1 MSKKRRYWANSRLFT
16 TILKV
21 VWILVLIL
29 TILAVIKT
37 CAECSYRAHIVDKTG
52 YLPDYD
58 DWDNI
63 PDVLPPYDEND
74 TLNEYDKVMLEQF
87 FPPIGN
93 QGDKGTCVAW
103 AVGYNLKTALNAIE
117 NHWDS
122 TMLAKPENQTS
133 PKDLWLS
140 IPPRQK
146 GAGCSGAGFE
156 STFNVLLS
164 VGAASME
171 TVPYQDLGNC
181 NGVGIGDTI
190 NKIHNYYQ
198 ITRNGQL
205 PTINQMKAYIADTIP
220 LVIGAR
226 LGDRFMRWS
235 DDGVINHDTYN
246 YTGMHAYHAMVIV
259 GYDDS
264 RHAFRLRN
272 SWGPEWGDKGSI
284 WVDYDFFYHEM
295 CYAVLMAENKENN
308 NNQNSQ

>member
-1 MSKKRRYWANSRLFT
+1 MSNKRKYWANTRQFT

-21 VWILVLIL
+21 VWILVVLL

-37 CAECSYRAHIVDKTG
+37 CMDCNYRAHIIDKTG

-63 PDVLPPYDEND
+63 PNVLPPYDEND

-122 TMLAKPENQTS
+122 AMLAKPENQTS

-171 TVPYQDLGNC
+171 AVPYQDLGNC
-181 NGVGIGDTI
+181 NGEGIGDTI
-190 NKIHNYYQ
+190 NRIHNYYM
-198 ITRNGQL
+198 ITRNGFL
-205 PTINQMKAYIADTIP
+205 PTVDQMKAYIADTIP
-220 LVIGAR
+220 LVIGAK

-235 DDGVINHDTYN
+235 GDRVIDHDTYN
-246 YTGMHAYHAMVIV
+246 YTGMHAFHAMVIV

-272 SWGPEWGDKGSI
+272 SWGTDWGDNGSI
-284 WVDYDFFYHEM
+284 WVDYNFFYYEM

-308 NNQNSQ
+308 NNQNTQ